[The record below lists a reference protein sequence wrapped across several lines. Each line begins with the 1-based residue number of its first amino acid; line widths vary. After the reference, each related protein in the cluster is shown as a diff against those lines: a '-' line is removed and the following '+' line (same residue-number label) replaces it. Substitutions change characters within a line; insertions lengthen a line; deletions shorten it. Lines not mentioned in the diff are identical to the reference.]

1 LSLTDDRLKKIANS
15 IVIRF
20 YEGTWTTI
28 IACQLGIFSVF
39 LSTLF
44 TDILQFNRKIVFQV
58 FLRELGQ
65 NQFNDAQL
73 TLMHMAEQVFDL
85 TKLLAGRLEDF
96 R

>member
-1 LSLTDDRLKKIANS
+1 LGLTNDRLKKIADS

-20 YEGTWTTI
+20 NYGTWTTI
-28 IACQLGIFSVF
+28 VTCQLGIFSVF

-44 TDILQFNRKIVFQV
+44 TDVLQFNRKVVFQV
-58 FLRELGQ
+58 FLGELGQ
-65 NQFNDAQL
+65 DEFHDAQL
-73 TLMHMAEQVFDL
+73 TLMHMAEQVFHL